1 MRRLTPA
8 LAVLGLVLA
17 GCTGDTG
24 TGKQNPGPGKSNRPD
39 ASQAADL
46 YTATVVVEGMT

>member
-1 MRRLTPA
+1 MRRLTPT

-24 TGKQNPGPGKSNRPD
+24 TGKPNPEKASGPK
-39 ASQAADL
+39 ASKQADL
-46 YTATVVVEGMT
+46 YTATVEVEGMT